1 MGCSGDEMGRCD
13 GCSGDEGRFETS
25 QDSHAGATASA
36 LPVHVG
42 ASAARQ
48 SVAQVAAAF
57 SSTIFSS
64 TRCRRRS
71 RKHCAHESVV
81 AIAVKV
87 LRRRK
92 RMMITMCLQRRGPP
106 SVGRHFGWGF
116 RVLAGVCCG
125 GRARAR
131 GTPNHGTVNE
141 KRNAAERFVAAAH
154 MDGARARRWGLL
166 L

>member
-1 MGCSGDEMGRCD
+1 MGRCD

-106 SVGRHFGWGF
+106 SVVATSLGIPSPGWG
-116 RVLAGVCCG
+116 VLWVLWGP
-125 GRARAR
+125 RPR
-131 GTPNHGTVNE
+131 GTPLS
-141 KRNAAERFVAAAH
+141 
-154 MDGARARRWGLL
+154 LL
-166 L
+166 W

>member
-1 MGCSGDEMGRCD
+1 MGRCD

-92 RMMITMCLQRRGPP
+92 RMMITMCLQRRGCRHIAGD
-106 SVGRHFGWGF
+106 SESWLGCAVG
-116 RVLAGVCCG
+116 
-125 GRARAR
+125 
-131 GTPNHGTVNE
+131 
-141 KRNAAERFVAAAH
+141 AAPERDTA
-154 MDGARARRWGLL
+154 
-166 L
+166 